1 MLRSISVSKLEHCD
15 SKVIWEEMGSN
26 GWLVDWLI
34 DKMVHVANSL
44 KSVETPMFSSETP
57 QK

>member
-34 DKMVHVANSL
+34 DKMVANSL